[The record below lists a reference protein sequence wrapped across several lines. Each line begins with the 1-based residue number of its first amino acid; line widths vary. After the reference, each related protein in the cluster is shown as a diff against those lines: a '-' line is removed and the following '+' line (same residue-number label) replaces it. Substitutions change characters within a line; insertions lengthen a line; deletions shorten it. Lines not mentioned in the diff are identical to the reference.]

1 MQIVCIDIIYKI
13 NCILHFCFNAF
24 KTAVVGI
31 PPKMFW
37 TECPI
42 NDACDKCLSVA
53 FEKETDI
60 ACLKQKWPENPCTY
74 EGFFI
79 MEPDS
84 RVAVSSQQCVINGKL
99 DDIQVVDITI
109 GQTAL

>member
-1 MQIVCIDIIYKI
+1 
-13 NCILHFCFNAF
+13 
-24 KTAVVGI
+24 
-31 PPKMFW
+31 MFW

-99 DDIQVVDITI
+99 DDIQVIHITI
-109 GQTAL
+109 GQTALWHKLLWY